1 MQRSRT
7 LFMCVCSALQC
18 VAVCRTLF
26 PVIRDQNVAS
36 VVSVESHMRYSV
48 LQCVAAWCRVLHSC
62 SLLQCVQDVASTI
75 SVESC
80 VCCSVLQCVA
90 VCCSVLQ
97 CVAVC

>member
-36 VVSVESHMRYSV
+36 VVSVKSHMRYSV
-48 LQCVAAWCRVLHSC
+48 LQCVAVRCSALQCVAAWCRVLHCC

-75 SVESC
+75 SVESY

-90 VCCSVLQ
+90 VC
-97 CVAVC
+97 